1 MTPQYNSY
9 KLSVII
15 PCYNSE
21 KYIERAIESVLNQTY
36 ADYEIILVDN
46 NSSDNTTSIIYDYM
60 KRCPNRI
67 KVLHEYKKGAPA
79 ARNKGLYEAKGEWI
93 QFLDSDDELLPDKLK
108 QQMELADTSEVDVVI
123 GDSYIYKVIN
133 NKLEKSIRLAESNNV
148 WKGLL
153 TSKLGIT
160 SANLWRREA
169 LIGVK
174 GWDENRTSS
183 QEYELLF
190 RMLKNNI
197 TISFSPAPL
206 TIVHINPN
214 SISNSK
220 NDNRIVEILN
230 NSITLRL
237 EIKNYLKSKN
247 KLTKELNQAADMYI
261 YSSLISYSSMVS
273 VYFKKGIIPLYVQ
286 KTLKEIPLDLPV
298 IFIIKLYIRRLL
310 IRLTHFSN
318 KNIGS

>member
-1 MTPQYNSY
+1 MI
-9 KLSVII
+9 SVVI
-15 PCYNSE
+15 PCFNSE
-21 KYIERAIESVLNQTY
+21 EFIARAIESVLKQTY
-36 ADYEIILVDN
+36 INYEVILVDN
-46 NSSDNTTSIIYDYM
+46 NSSDNTTSVIYDYM

-108 QQMELADTSEVDVVI
+108 QQMEVADNSEVDVVI
-123 GDSYIYKVIN
+123 GSSYTYKVYN
-133 NKLEKSIRLAESNNV
+133 NKLYKSIRHTESDNV

-153 TSKLGIT
+153 TSRLGIT

-169 LIGVK
+169 LLTVE

-197 TISFSPAPL
+197 TVGFCPVPL
-206 TIVHINPN
+206 TIIHINPD
-214 SISNSK
+214 SISNSQ

-230 NSITLRL
+230 NNITLRL

-261 YSSLISYSSMVS
+261 YDKLVSYSSMIS
-273 VYFKKGIIPLYVQ
+273 VYFKKGIIPMYVK

-298 IFIIKLYIRRLL
+298 IFIIKLYMRRFVN
-310 IRLTHFSN
+310 RMSN
-318 KNIGS
+318 LRI